1 MSAER
6 RRGDP
11 PGLALRSG
19 VLRFARTPAL
29 RANPGGE
36 D

>member
-1 MSAER
+1 MSGQLH
-6 RRGDP
+6 RGAP

-19 VLRFARTPAL
+19 VLRFARAPAL
-29 RANPGGE
+29 RANPGGK